1 MLAEGKERTIITVH
15 SYKGGTGKTLIAA
28 NLATLL
34 AAKGKKTCLLDMD
47 LRAPSLNSLFHIRQ
61 GGYSFNDYLEGY
73 RSAEQVLCDCR
84 GEGSDEKNLSLC
96 FADPSTRAI
105 VEMSSKDRKWEMHAL
120 ERLLSFGNTL
130 FDKLFFDYLV
140 IDTSPGLQYSS
151 VNAIVAADVA
161 LVVTTLETSDM
172 QGTRVMLRDLYKR
185 FKKKVAV
192 IVNKVPYDLLRSQRL
207 EKVKEAVGPISLLF
221 VEGIACS
228 CEIPLSE
235 TPCFFACTEQNHPFS
250 KTLERIVTQISHC
263 QDRDFRLKPFLHIL
277 PLQKM

>member
-1 MLAEGKERTIITVH
+1 
-15 SYKGGTGKTLIAA
+15 
-28 NLATLL
+28 
-34 AAKGKKTCLLDMD
+34 MD
-47 LRAPSLNSLFHIRQ
+47 LRAPSLNSLFDISQFR
-61 GGYSFNDYLEGY
+61 YSFNDYLEGY
-73 RSAEQVLCDCR
+73 CGAEQVLCDCR
-84 GEGSDEKNLSLC
+84 GEGSDKKNLSVC

-120 ERLLSFGNTL
+120 SKLLSFGNTL

-161 LVVTTLETSDM
+161 LIVTTLETSDL

-185 FKKKVAV
+185 FRKKAAV
-192 IVNKVPYDLLRSQRL
+192 IVNKVPNDLLQSQRM
-207 EKVKEAVGPISLLF
+207 EKIKHVLGSFGLLF
-221 VEGIACS
+221 IEGIACS
-228 CEIPLSE
+228 CEIPLSQN
-235 TPCFFACTEQNHPFS
+235 PSSFACAEQNHPFS

-263 QDRDFRLKPFLHIL
+263 QDRDFRLKPLMHLL